1 MENMNETKF
10 NVRWNDFAR
19 TVSLPVFNQ
28 RLLAS
33 ITVEANEKR
42 CPACESIV
50 YTRRHK
56 LCGVCS
62 QVLPENCLFTRSE
75 AQDVELLVK
84 TERQC
89 HRVWLKKVTAY

>member
-1 MENMNETKF
+1 MSGAKP
-10 NVRWNDFAR
+10 NVRGNDFAKIE
-19 TVSLPVFNQ
+19 SPQVFQVNQ
-28 RLLAS
+28 RLLS
-33 ITVEANEKR
+33 NMTMEAGEKR
-42 CPACESIV
+42 CPACDSIV

-75 AQDVELLVK
+75 AEDVELLVK

-89 HRVWLKKVTAY
+89 HRVWLKKLMAY